1 MEQRRLLP
9 IGIQDFEKLRSA
21 GCIYVDKTALVY
33 SLASTPISYFLSRPR
48 RFGKSLLVS
57 TFDAYF
63 RGRRDLFTGLAIEGL
78 EKDWAAY
85 PVLNISFANDNF
97 STTEALNASIENIF
111 SRYEDLYGLTKREG
125 QTFANRFEHIITAAA
140 EQTGKPVVILIDEY
154 DKPVLDA
161 LFTEQEEKNRAVLRG
176 FYSPLKGMDKYIR
189 FLFITGITKISQL
202 NIFSGLN
209 QLDDIS
215 MNADYA
221 ALCGISDSE
230 LHAYFMQ
237 EIESLAKEQGMSI
250 EEAFRALAENYDGYH
265 FARNGEG
272 VYNPF
277 CLLKALREK
286 NFGSYWFESGT
297 PSLLVTSLQNTPVQL
312 AGVINGRKALEAEFK
327 DYDPATRNLL
337 PVIYQ
342 SGYLTI
348 KGYDRQSR
356 IYTLGF
362 PNREVEDGFLNA
374 VLPRF
379 ISVPDDSL
387 GLSIE
392 NLRRA
397 FLTGNLDA
405 AMEHIQAAFCD
416 IPVILQKKQCENYYE
431 SIFHVLLRMTGFRV
445 TSELQSIGGR
455 SDIVFETGDAVYIF
469 ELKMDR
475 GRQWQEAAAEALAQ
489 IERKGYASRFAVA
502 GKSLRLVGVVFS
514 DEAKGLLGWQEAEQ
528 SSPYHLCFLE
538 YTNSPSR
545 MKIP

>member
-1 MEQRRLLP
+1 MLFLMEQRRLLP

-21 GCIYVDKTALVY
+21 GCIYVDKTALVF

-85 PVLNISFANDNF
+85 PVLNISFADGEF
-97 STTEALNASIENIF
+97 SQENKLGF
-111 SRYEDLYGLTKREG
+111 YLQDMLHGYEEQYHIPAESEKTS
-125 QTFANRFEHIITAAA
+125 FETRLKHIITAAA

-161 LFTEQEEKNRAVLRG
+161 LFTGQEEKNRAVLRG

-237 EIESLAKEQGMSI
+237 EIDALAKEQEMSV
-250 EEAFRALAENYDGYH
+250 EQAFRALAENYDGYH

-327 DYDPATRNLL
+327 DYDPATRSLL

-348 KGYDRQSR
+348 KSYDRQSR
-356 IYTLGF
+356 LYTLGF

-379 ISVPDDSL
+379 ITVPDDSL

-397 FLTGNLDA
+397 FRAGKLDA

-455 SDIVFETGDAVYIF
+455 SDIVLETGNAVYIF

-475 GRQWQEAAAEALAQ
+475 SRPWQEAAAEALAQ
-489 IERKGYASRFAVA
+489 IDRKGYASRFAAA
-502 GKSLRLVGVVFS
+502 GKSLRKVGVVFS
-514 DEAKGLLGWQEAEQ
+514 DEAKGLLGWQEA
-528 SSPYHLCFLE
+528 
-538 YTNSPSR
+538 
-545 MKIP
+545 